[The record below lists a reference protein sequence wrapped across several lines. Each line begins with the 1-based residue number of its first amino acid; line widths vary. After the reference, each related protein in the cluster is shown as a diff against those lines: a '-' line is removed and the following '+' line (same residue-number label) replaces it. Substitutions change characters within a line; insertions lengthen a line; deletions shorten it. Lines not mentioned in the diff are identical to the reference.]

1 MIVQL
6 MVFGLVTATLLV
18 LAAAAAEAGLRVYGR
33 SARWVWIV
41 ALAGSIA
48 LPLAGL
54 ATPHREPVGSNSLV
68 GGLVSRVETLV
79 LPPMVGS
86 VAAPEPWSA
95 KMDTPLLAVWC
106 AMTGGLIVLFL
117 RSAQRLARERRGWDR
132 VSVGGSTAWLS
143 ADVGPA
149 VVGISAASVVI
160 PAWVLELEHDFQRLI
175 SLHEEEHLR
184 AGDLPLMIGG
194 LLLVL
199 LAPWNPA
206 LWWQLR
212 RLRLAVEAD
221 CDERMLRR
229 GVDVLAYSSLL
240 LEVGSRSAHHHLPAL
255 TFIEQTSSLA
265 RRIHLMTWKPRM
277 RLARAVSAAA
287 LAVMFGLLAC
297 ETPTVSIVETQMPD
311 ASLVA
316 EGADTSF
323 VFLQEVV
330 GDNEEPVFVLDGVIV
345 PRGMIDDIEPRNVEA
360 IEVIKGEA
368 VKQLYGDRA
377 ANGVV
382 AITTG
387 QENPDAMSIAEM
399 QTPKARLLAEAA
411 EGTAT
416 TVRSGN
422 PVVLVRGEGES
433 EVAESQPLFVIDGVI
448 VGLAP
453 QLLDIGSPDI
463 ASIEVIKGEAAK
475 QLYGDRAANGV
486 VIITTKKGGAE
497 ETGK

>member
-6 MVFGLVTATLLV
+6 MVCGLVTATFLA
-18 LAAAAAEAGLRVYGR
+18 LAAAAAEVGLRVYGR

-41 ALAGSIA
+41 ALAGAIA

-54 ATPHREPVGSNSLV
+54 VTPRRQPVRSGSLV
-68 GGLVSRVETLV
+68 GGLVSGAETLV

-86 VAAPEPWSA
+86 VAAPEPWLA

-106 AMTGGLIVLFL
+106 AMTGGLFVLFW
-117 RSAQRLARERRGWDR
+117 RSARRLARERCGWER

-149 VVGISAASVVI
+149 VVGIRAASVVI

-194 LLLVL
+194 LFLVL

-240 LEVGSRSAHHHLPAL
+240 LEVGGRSARHHLPAL
-255 TFIEQTSSLA
+255 AFIRRTSSLA

-277 RLARAVSAAA
+277 RLTRVIGTGA
-287 LAVMFGLLAC
+287 LAVTFAVLAC
-297 ETPTVSIVETQMPD
+297 ETPTVPVVETGVSD
-311 ASLVA
+311 AQLVA

-323 VFLQEVV
+323 VFVGQTV
-330 GDNEEPVFVLDGVIV
+330 GDDEEPLFVVDGVIV
-345 PRGMIDDIEPRNVEA
+345 ARGMIDNIDPRNIEA
-360 IEVIKGEA
+360 VEVIKGEA

-382 AITTG
+382 
-387 QENPDAMSIAEM
+387 
-399 QTPKARLLAEAA
+399 
-411 EGTAT
+411 
-416 TVRSGN
+416 
-422 PVVLVRGEGES
+422 
-433 EVAESQPLFVIDGVI
+433 
-448 VGLAP
+448 
-453 QLLDIGSPDI
+453 
-463 ASIEVIKGEAAK
+463 
-475 QLYGDRAANGV
+475 
-486 VIITTKKGGAE
+486 IITTKNKGAE
-497 ETGK
+497 ETGKLQPIGERR